1 MRVIQAALAAA
12 ALTLAI
18 AVPASATTIT
28 FDTAPLGPGFTG
40 PVTENGFTYQQT
52 FGAIR
57 GNNKGFAGR
66 DLEAQPGTW
75 GGGLVVY
82 RANGGTFL
90 FTSIDFAAFEP
101 GPAQDQAL
109 SLVGVTK
116 DGTLVNE
123 YYTLATT
130 NVSSPTYANWTT
142 EWAAALAG
150 LELKSLA
157 IELYSFPSDIPC
169 YTAIDNLVF
178 ADPPNNNPGVPEPAS
193 LALVAAGLMAF
204 GWHRRKRRIP
214 A

>member
-1 MRVIQAALAAA
+1 MRTFKMALAAA
-12 ALTLAI
+12 ALAL

-57 GNNKGFAGR
+57 ANNKGIAGN

-82 RANGGTFL
+82 RAGGGTFL
-90 FTSIDFAAFEP
+90 FSSIDFAAFETGSP
-101 GPAQDQAL
+101 QDQAL

-116 DGTLVNE
+116 DGTMVEE

-130 NVSSPTYANWTT
+130 NVSSPIYANWTT
-142 EWAAALAG
+142 EWAASLAG

-169 YTAIDNLVF
+169 FTAIDNLTL

-193 LALVAAGLMAF
+193 LALLAAGLMAF
-204 GWHRRKRRIP
+204 GWQRRKRRVP